1 MRAEDESI
9 TSGRI
14 CVVGSANADLTVRTR
29 VLPKPGETVA
39 GGELQL
45 LPGGKSANQAAAAGR
60 LGGRVS
66 LVGAVGRDAYG
77 EMLVDSLERSGVD
90 VTDLQRRD
98 DASTGT
104 AMIAVDERGE
114 NFIIVSSGANGL
126 VDASVVDARADA
138 VAGADVLGLSF
149 EVPMEATIRASEIA
163 RASGTRVVL
172 NPSPFAQ
179 PPAELLCNVDVLV
192 LNEHELREL
201 TALGDDAPLE
211 AHARALAER
220 GVACAVVTLGAEGA
234 ALLLAEPGS
243 TDTASTDTGSTE
255 PSVTLVDAPRVE
267 AVDTT
272 GCGDAFTGALLLGL
286 ADGRELVDSVRTACA
301 VGAIA
306 ATAVGAQSSYPYAD
320 DLAAFLQQRGL
331 STAD

>member
-1 MRAEDESI
+1 MGSVRAEDESV

-39 GGELQL
+39 GDELQL
-45 LPGGKSANQAAAAGR
+45 LPGGKSANQAAAAAR

-77 EMLVDSLERSGVD
+77 EMLIESLERSGVD
-90 VTDLQRRD
+90 VTDLQVRD

-126 VDASVVDARADA
+126 VDAEVVDARADA
-138 VAGADVLGLSF
+138 VAGAAVLGLSF
-149 EVPMEATIRASEIA
+149 EVPLAASIRASEIA

-172 NPSPFAQ
+172 NPSPFVQ
-179 PPAELLCNVDVLV
+179 PPAELLRNVDVLV
-192 LNEHELREL
+192 VNEHELREL
-201 TALGDDAPLE
+201 TGLGEAPLD
-211 AHARALAER
+211 AQARALAER
-220 GVACAVVTLGAEGA
+220 GVACAVVTLGAQGA
-234 ALLLAEPGS
+234 ALLLTEAG
-243 TDTASTDTGSTE
+243 TTE
-255 PSVTLVDAPRVE
+255 PSVTLVASPQIE

-286 ADGRELVDSVRTACA
+286 AAGHELVQSVRTACA

-306 ATAVGAQSSYPYAD
+306 ATAVGAQSSYPFAD
-320 DLAAFLQQRGL
+320 ELAAFLQQHGVAP
-331 STAD
+331 TD

>member
-1 MRAEDESI
+1 VRVDDESI

-14 CVVGSANADLTVRTR
+14 CVVGSANADLIVRTR

-39 GGELQL
+39 GDALQL

-77 EMLVDSLERSGVD
+77 EMLIESLERSGVD
-90 VTDLQRRD
+90 VTGLQVRD

-126 VDASVVDARADA
+126 VDASVVDAMADA
-138 VAGADVLGLSF
+138 VADAAVLGLSF
-149 EVPMEATIRASEIA
+149 EVPMAASIRASEIA

-172 NPSPFAQ
+172 NPSPFVQ
-179 PPAELLCNVDVLV
+179 PPAELLRNVDVLV
-192 LNEHELREL
+192 VNEHELREL
-201 TALGDDAPLE
+201 TGLDGEAPLE
-211 AHARALAER
+211 AHASALGER
-220 GVACAVVTLGAEGA
+220 GVARTVVTLGAEGA
-234 ALLLAEPGS
+234 ALLAVDAGSEP
-243 TDTASTDTGSTE
+243 T
-255 PSVTLVDAPRVE
+255 VTRVAAPRVE

-286 ADGRELVDSVRTACA
+286 AAGRELVDSVRTACA

-306 ATAVGAQSSYPYAD
+306 ATAVGAQSSYPFAD
-320 DLAAFLQQRGL
+320 ELAAFLRRQG
-331 STAD
+331 

>member
-1 MRAEDESI
+1 MRDEEKSR

-39 GGELQL
+39 GGALQL
-45 LPGGKSANQAAAAGR
+45 LPGGKSANQAAAAAR

-66 LVGAVGRDAYG
+66 LVGAIGRDAYG
-77 EMLVDSLERSGVD
+77 EMLIESLERSGVD
-90 VTDLQRRD
+90 VTDLQVRD

-126 VDASVVDARADA
+126 VDASVVDATADA
-138 VAGADVLGLSF
+138 VAGAEVLGLSF
-149 EVPMEATIRASEIA
+149 EVPIEASIRASEIA
-163 RASGTRVVL
+163 RAHGTRVVL

-179 PPAELLCNVDVLV
+179 PPGELLRNVDVLV

-201 TALGDDAPLE
+201 TPELGDAPLQ
-211 AHARALAER
+211 AHARTLGER
-220 GVACAVVTLGAEGA
+220 GVASVVVTLGAQGA
-234 ALLLAEPGS
+234 ALLACDRFEP
-243 TDTASTDTGSTE
+243 T
-255 PSVTLVDAPRVE
+255 VTRVAAPRVE

-286 ADGRELVDSVRTACA
+286 ADGQDLVESARTACA

-306 ATAVGAQSSYPYAD
+306 ATAVGAQSSYPFAD
-320 DLAAFLQQRGL
+320 ELAAFLRQQG
-331 STAD
+331 

>member
-179 PPAELLCNVDVLV
+179 PPAELLRNVDVLV

-201 TALGDDAPLE
+201 TALGDAPLE
-211 AHARALAER
+211 AHARVLAER
-220 GVACAVVTLGAEGA
+220 GVACAVVTLGAQGA
-234 ALLLAEPGS
+234 ALLLTEPRS